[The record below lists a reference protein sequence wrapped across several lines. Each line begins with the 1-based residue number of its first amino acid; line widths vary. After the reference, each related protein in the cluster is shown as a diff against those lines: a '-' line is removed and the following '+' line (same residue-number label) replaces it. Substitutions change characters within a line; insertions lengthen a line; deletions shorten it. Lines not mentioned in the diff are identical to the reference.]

1 MCMYILKALIQRY
14 EQTKYISGEPEKGIF
29 LKNLPLF
36 SWPDQILTMSQA
48 LFNLPTF
55 KNTYDYSSS
64 QSKNPPHRANS
75 LPGHWTI
82 CQGRGPGKGMG
93 IKGDFIQ
100 TYKSI
105 PADICI

>member
-64 QSKNPPHRANS
+64 QFGCLQSPYVAYYLKHISK
-75 LPGHWTI
+75 LI
-82 CQGRGPGKGMG
+82 EL
-93 IKGDFIQ
+93 
-100 TYKSI
+100 
-105 PADICI
+105 